1 MGEADKGLGP
11 VHEAVRHNLG
21 KVALVSV
28 HRSGETAQGDL
39 LSRGCLATPPSMTG
53 GRRLSPHEALRR
65 EWGEAYHIVFKP
77 DPF

>member
-1 MGEADKGLGP
+1 
-11 VHEAVRHNLG
+11 
-21 KVALVSV
+21 
-28 HRSGETAQGDL
+28 
-39 LSRGCLATPPSMTG
+39 MTG